1 MPLSKSRRWGG
12 NFVDGMSRK
21 VDFLVVEDERH
32 TLWMAGDPTGKIKE
46 LLEPREQNAAAAE
59 VLSERDFLAV
69 LFGG

>member
-1 MPLSKSRRWGG
+1 
-12 NFVDGMSRK
+12 MSRK